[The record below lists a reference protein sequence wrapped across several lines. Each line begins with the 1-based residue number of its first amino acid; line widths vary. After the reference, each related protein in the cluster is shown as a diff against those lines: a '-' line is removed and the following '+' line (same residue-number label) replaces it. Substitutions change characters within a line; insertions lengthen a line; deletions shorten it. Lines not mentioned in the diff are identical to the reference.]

1 MLYQICQAA
10 YSCHELHTIHRDLKP
25 ENVLL
30 TRDRTVKLCDFG
42 VARQLDE
49 NSAAASFC
57 GTPPYMA
64 PEVFITYLGHCS
76 GQPIEGYTYKS
87 EVWSIGCMLLDMATV
102 KGIFVSV
109 LWTYLVFCILQHFRG
124 FSVD

>member
-57 GTPPYMA
+57 GKDKNSIL
-64 PEVFITYLGHCS
+64 VYL
-76 GQPIEGYTYKS
+76 P
-87 EVWSIGCMLLDMATV
+87 V
-102 KGIFVSV
+102 
-109 LWTYLVFCILQHFRG
+109 CIN
-124 FSVD
+124 